1 VAIVCSNLGDNKST
15 KVNGAQT
22 MTRHKNDGYLDAVQE
37 HMDGDL
43 LQAMIS
49 VMAQRLMEEE
59 MELHLGAE
67 RHQRTSGRRGHRN
80 GYKPRNLN
88 TRVGKLSL
96 EVPQS
101 RGTAP
106 YSPMLFAKWERSE
119 RALLVACAEMYFMG
133 VSTRKVKHVLE
144 KMSGFELSA
153 STVSCVAQELDEKLA
168 EFRGRRLDGE
178 TWPYLVV
185 DATYVK
191 VRKRGGV
198 ANQAALVV
206 AGVNGSGRRE
216 ILTWCVGDVESEA
229 TWTEVFREL
238 RQRGVN
244 GVQWLISD
252 GHEGIQAAV
261 RTQFNGV
268 RWQRCWTHFMRA
280 ATGKVGHKHKAAL
293 VQELK
298 AARNQPELKI
308 ALAEAE
314 RVAGRWE
321 KQYPKVA
328 TQIRDQFEETMSVFE
343 LPREHRRKLY
353 TSNMIERVMAEVK
366 RRTRVV
372 GIFPNEAAADRL
384 IGAHLLERHETWQC
398 ERTRYLVMEHL
409 EREVEEEGRSQRK
422 SN

>member
-1 VAIVCSNLGDNKST
+1 MAIVCSNLGDDEST
-15 KVNGAQT
+15 KVNGEQT
-22 MTRHKNDGYLDAVQE
+22 MTKHKHDGYLEAVQE
-37 HMDGDL
+37 QMDGDL

-49 VMAQRLMEEE
+49 VMAQRVMEEG

-67 RHQRTSGRRGHRN
+67 RHERTSGRRGHRN
-80 GYKPRNLN
+80 GYKPRSLN
-88 TRVGKLSL
+88 TRVGKLAL
-96 EVPQS
+96 QVPQA
-101 RGTAP
+101 RGTEP

-178 TWPYLVV
+178 TWPYLMV

-198 ANQAALVV
+198 VNQAVLVV

-216 ILTWCVGDVESEA
+216 ILTWRVGDVESEE
-229 TWTEVFREL
+229 TWSEVFREL

-268 RWQRCWTHFMRA
+268 CWQRCWTHFMRA
-280 ATGKVGHKHKAAL
+280 ATGKVSHQHKAAL

-298 AARNQPELKI
+298 GARNQPELKI

-314 RVAGRWE
+314 RVAARWE

-328 TQIRDQFEETMSVFE
+328 KQIRDQFEETMSVHD
-343 LPREHRRKLY
+343 LPPEHRRKIY

-372 GIFPNEAAADRL
+372 GIFPNESAADRL
-384 IGAHLLERHETWQC
+384 IGAHLLERHESWQC

-409 EREVEEEGRSQRK
+409 DRETAHERRGRRMQK
-422 SN
+422 